1 MGEDRKER
9 FRRIFEEHSG
19 AVYNYA
25 LRRVSSRDE
34 AKDIVADCFLAA
46 WRRLDDVPERP
57 LPWLLGTA
65 RKALANQRRGARNRD
80 HLVLRLG
87 DELAADGRPALVSE
101 PALWGAADPAPAAE
115 DDDSL
120 RLRAALLRLPESHRE
135 ALELVY
141 WEGLSTAEAA
151 RAAGCTRPA
160 MLVRLHRGRK
170 RLEGELAI
178 GGDAFRV
185 EATAGV
191 GDS

>member
-1 MGEDRKER
+1 MGEDREER

-19 AVYNYA
+19 AVYDYA
-25 LRRVSSRDE
+25 LRRTSSRDE
-34 AKDIVADCFLAA
+34 AKDIVSDSFLAA
-46 WRRLDDVPERP
+46 WRRLDDIPEQP

-65 RKALANQRRGARNRD
+65 RKVMANQRCGARNRD
-80 HLVLRLG
+80 HLVHRLG
-87 DELAADGRPALVSE
+87 DEIAAGAQSGIASE
-101 PALWGAADPAPAAE
+101 PAAWGAADLVPAAK

-120 RLRAALLRLPESHRE
+120 RVRAALMQLPGSHRE

-141 WEGLSTAEAA
+141 WDGLSTAEAA

-160 MLVRLHRGRK
+160 MLVRLHRARK

-178 GGDAFRV
+178 GGDAFR
-185 EATAGV
+185 AKASAGV